1 MDALLT
7 QLGEIGGLGGIMLAF
22 LIVAVGYLYRRVEAL
37 QKENVDTLKL
47 VLPMIEKFQTTID
60 TTLRVVSKKGGDE

>member
-1 MDALLT
+1 M
-7 QLGEIGGLGGIMLAF
+7 
-22 LIVAVGYLYRRVEAL
+22 VAVVYLYKRVEAL

-60 TTLRVVSKKGGDE
+60 TTLRVVSKKGTDQ

>member
-7 QLGEIGGLGGIMLAF
+7 QLAAIGGLPAIMLGF
-22 LIVAVGYLYRRVEAL
+22 MILAVGYLYRRVEAL

-47 VLPMIEKFQTTID
+47 ILPLMEKFQVSMEAS
-60 TTLRVVSKKGGDE
+60 LRAVSKKGNE

>member
-7 QLGEIGGLGGIMLAF
+7 QLAAIGGLPAIMLGF
-22 LIVAVGYLYRRVEAL
+22 MILAVGYLYRRVEAL

-47 VLPMIEKFQTTID
+47 ILPLMEKFQVSMD
-60 TTLRVVSKKGGDE
+60 ASLRAVSKKGSEQ

>member
-22 LIVAVGYLYRRVEAL
+22 LIIAVGYLYRRVEAL

-47 VLPMIEKFQTTID
+47 VLPMMEKFQTTMD
-60 TTLRVVSKKGGDE
+60 ATLRAWDRKGGEQ

>member
-22 LIVAVGYLYRRVEAL
+22 LILAVGYLYRRVEAL
-37 QKENVDTLKL
+37 QKENIDTLKL
-47 VLPMIEKFQTTID
+47 VLPLMEKFQVSMESS
-60 TTLRVVSKKGGDE
+60 LRAVSRKGSEE

>member
-1 MDALLT
+1 MEELVK
-7 QLGEIGGLGGIMLAF
+7 QLGSFWGPAGVICGLLLLA
-22 LIVAVGYLYRRVEAL
+22 VVYLYKRVEAL

-60 TTLRVVSKKGGDE
+60 TTLRVVSKKGNDQ